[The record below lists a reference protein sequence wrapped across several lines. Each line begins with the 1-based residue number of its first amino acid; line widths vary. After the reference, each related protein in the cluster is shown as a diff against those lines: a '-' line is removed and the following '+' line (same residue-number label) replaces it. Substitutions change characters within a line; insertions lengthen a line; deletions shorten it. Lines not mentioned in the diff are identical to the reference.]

1 MCVRDFLLE
10 EMYAVSAAKTKT
22 QDETSS
28 YRKVNREDIY
38 NEVVN
43 IIQNHNGEAE
53 ISNSELAKKFDIQ
66 GPSLDYHLKHLVDEG
81 KLILSPKR
89 GRYNRKIYRLAS
101 GIDESPNEVTLNKPS
116 SNKTEVHTPFLNQ
129 ESLDKFDDFI
139 KEHLQKSGNVEGVF
153 TSTSGAGKSSVL
165 KAQMQSDLSKN
176 NDDKKQIID
185 FSNSTKDENVNHVQE
200 STEQNK
206 HILFPNSDHELS
218 VTFVKDDNSEV
229 KKIRSRNDERL
240 NENENYVQET
250 GRSTREKADETYD
263 VESRQPMT
271 QQPDPVV
278 SEDITEPEAYV
289 KKPEPIKVKELTLED
304 EIQNFLNASSQVND
318 ANTLLKHE
326 DREILSVMNE
336 TIQQTTVYL
345 KDLSEQL
352 STIQN
357 KQLIQ
362 HLIDDRNRTQ
372 EQMKRLEKEV
382 EEAYAQAN
390 QTKEK
395 YEIEPDRVRFMHQM
409 IVATVDNFVN
419 QQNHSMALNRLNF
432 RNQISKEVSDL
443 VKYVLRIEE

>member
-1 MCVRDFLLE
+1 M
-10 EMYAVSAAKTKT
+10 SAAQVKP

-43 IIQNHNGEAE
+43 LIQNHNGEAE
-53 ISNSELAKKFDIQ
+53 IANSELAKKFDIQ
-66 GPSLDYHLKHLVDEG
+66 GPSLDYHLKHLVEEG
-81 KLILSPKR
+81 KLVLSPKR
-89 GRYNRKIYRLAS
+89 GRYNRKIYRLPS
-101 GIDESPNEVTLNKPS
+101 GIDESPNEITLDKPS
-116 SNKTEVHTPFLNQ
+116 DSKTEIHTPFLNQ

-139 KEHLQKSGNVEGVF
+139 NEHLKKSGNVEGMLTF
-153 TSTSGAGKSSVL
+153 TSGAGKSAL
-165 KAQMQSDLSKN
+165 LQAQMESDLSRNVDRKN
-176 NDDKKQIID
+176 MTD
-185 FSNSTKDENVNHVQE
+185 FTDSAKDEN
-200 STEQNK
+200 T
-206 HILFPNSDHELS
+206 
-218 VTFVKDDNSEV
+218 
-229 KKIRSRNDERL
+229 
-240 NENENYVQET
+240 NYVQEA
-250 GRSTREKADETYD
+250 GRSTREKADEVYN
-263 VESRQPMT
+263 VESPKPIT
-271 QQPDPVV
+271 QKPEPVV
-278 SEDITEPEAYV
+278 TEDVTEPEAYIE
-289 KKPEPIKVKELTLED
+289 KPEPIQVKELTLED

-318 ANTLLKHE
+318 ANTLLQHE

>member
-1 MCVRDFLLE
+1 M
-10 EMYAVSAAKTKT
+10 SAAKVKT
-22 QDETSS
+22 QDEKSS

-38 NEVVN
+38 KEVVN

-53 ISNSELAKKFDIQ
+53 IANSELAKKFDIQ

-101 GIDESPNEVTLNKPS
+101 GIDETPNEVTLDKSN

-165 KAQMQSDLSKN
+165 KAQMESDTSKN
-176 NDDKKQIID
+176 NDDKKQIINY
-185 FSNSTKDENVNHVQE
+185 SNSTKDENVN
-200 STEQNK
+200 
-206 HILFPNSDHELS
+206 
-218 VTFVKDDNSEV
+218 
-229 KKIRSRNDERL
+229 
-240 NENENYVQET
+240 YVQEAS
-250 GRSTREKADETYD
+250 RATREKADETYTI
-263 VESRQPMT
+263 ESPQPMT

-443 VKYVLRIEE
+443 VKYVLRLEE